1 LMMMM
6 MMMATAPMNDPVAV
20 KPSLTDKT

>member
-1 LMMMM
+1 MMMM

>member
-1 LMMMM
+1 MMM